1 MSSWRKYAVFALPVL
16 SIAFLLLAGEVAIR
30 VWHLVRWDISLLE
43 GLPKNAGRLSS
54 ISADP
59 QLGWRATP
67 NYRFEGR
74 KGSADGSSYFV
85 EVSQD
90 ANGFRIFGNP
100 GSRKPKV
107 LVIGDSFTQAVDASD
122 TKTYYARLESLG
134 LEVFAYGGGGYG
146 TLQELMVLR
155 KYYDLIRPALVVWQF
170 STNDLVNNSPAFE
183 AASTINN
190 NDMLRP
196 YWVDGEIR
204 YVLPR
209 SAASRLRR
217 AAHRYCRLCYMV
229 LNRYDRIRAS
239 MSLGTVETETG
250 PGKPANRIFVDAEQV
265 TDRIMSLVREQIG
278 PVPIIGFIVG
288 AGGPYGP
295 EYIDALKA
303 IAKKHDI
310 VMVDVESA
318 VLAAEKAGTIVRA
331 ADGAHWNEAGHQ
343 IAGQALA
350 NALRSTALYEPG
362 LAASELSRR
371 LSSGSG
377 ESATSSPPSRE
388 GGVVVTQPG
397 VPSLQRSPQ
406 REAAPARPSSGARG
420 RQRRPPNTEPVP
432 R

>member
-1 MSSWRKYAVFALPVL
+1 
-16 SIAFLLLAGEVAIR
+16 
-30 VWHLVRWDISLLE
+30 
-43 GLPKNAGRLSS
+43 
-54 ISADP
+54 
-59 QLGWRATP
+59 
-67 NYRFEGR
+67 
-74 KGSADGSSYFV
+74 
-85 EVSQD
+85 
-90 ANGFRIFGNP
+90 
-100 GSRKPKV
+100 
-107 LVIGDSFTQAVDASD
+107 
-122 TKTYYARLESLG
+122 
-134 LEVFAYGGGGYG
+134 
-146 TLQELMVLR
+146 
-155 KYYDLIRPALVVWQF
+155 
-170 STNDLVNNSPAFE
+170 
-183 AASTINN
+183 
-190 NDMLRP
+190 
-196 YWVDGEIR
+196 
-204 YVLPR
+204 
-209 SAASRLRR
+209 
-217 AAHRYCRLCYMV
+217 
-229 LNRYDRIRAS
+229 
-239 MSLGTVETETG
+239 
-250 PGKPANRIFVDAEQV
+250 
-265 TDRIMSLVREQIG
+265 MSLVREQIG

-371 LSSGSG
+371 LSSGS
-377 ESATSSPPSRE
+377 PPSGE